1 MTPRRPYM
9 VRAVYEWILDNQLT
23 PFLVVDAEIPG
34 CQLPWEFV
42 QDGQIVLNV
51 TPTAVA
57 NLLISNDQ
65 LSFNARFS
73 GKPHQVVVPMA
84 AVLALY
90 ARENGAGS
98 LFEHEPGYNN
108 PAENNPVES
117 SSVSA
122 PKPSA
127 SHLKVVK

>member
-98 LFEHEPGYNN
+98 LFEHEPGYDS

-122 PKPSA
+122 PKASA

>member
-98 LFEHEPGYNN
+98 LFEHEPGYDNR
-108 PAENNPVES
+108 AENTPVES

>member
-90 ARENGAGS
+90 ASENGAGS
-98 LFEHEPGYNN
+98 LFEHEPGYDS
-108 PAENNPVES
+108 PAENNTVES

>member
-9 VRAVYEWILDNQLT
+9 VRAVYDWILDNQLT

-42 QDGQIVLNV
+42 QDGQIVLNI

-57 NLLISNDQ
+57 NLVIGNDQ

-84 AVLALY
+84 ALLALY

-98 LFEHEPGYNN
+98 LFEHEPGYDNVEVVA
-108 PAENNPVES
+108 AEIET
-117 SSVSA
+117 A
-122 PKPSA
+122 PKPA
-127 SHLKVVK
+127 APHLKVIK

>member
-98 LFEHEPGYNN
+98 LFEHEPGYDI

-122 PKPSA
+122 PKASA

>member
-9 VRAVYEWILDNQLT
+9 VRAVYDWILDNQLT

-42 QDGQIVLNV
+42 QDGQIVLNI

-57 NLLISNDQ
+57 NLVIGNDQ
-65 LSFNARFS
+65 LTFNARFS
-73 GKPHQVVVPMA
+73 GKPHQVFVPMA

-98 LFEHEPGYNN
+98 LFEHEPGYD
-108 PAENNPVES
+108 PIGDLSEPETET
-117 SSVSA
+117 A
-122 PKPSA
+122 PKPA
-127 SHLKVVK
+127 APHLKVVK

>member
-42 QDGQIVLNV
+42 QDGQIVLNI

-57 NLLISNDQ
+57 NLVIGNEQ

-73 GKPHQVVVPMA
+73 GKPHQVFVPMA

-98 LFEHEPGYNN
+98 LFEHEPGYDT
-108 PAENNPVES
+108 VEPMS
-117 SSVSA
+117 EPEPETETA
-122 PKPSA
+122 PKPA
-127 SHLKVVK
+127 APHLKVVK

>member
-9 VRAVYEWILDNQLT
+9 VRAVYDWILDNQLT

-42 QDGQIVLNV
+42 QDGQIVLNI

-57 NLLISNDQ
+57 NLVIGNDQ
-65 LSFNARFS
+65 LTFNARFS
-73 GKPHQVVVPMA
+73 GKPHQVFVPMA

-98 LFEHEPGYNN
+98 LFEHEPAYDHLLTTE
-108 PAENNPVES
+108 PPETETET
-117 SSVSA
+117 A
-122 PKPSA
+122 PKPA
-127 SHLKVVK
+127 APHLKVVK

>member
-9 VRAVYEWILDNQLT
+9 VRAVYDWILDNQLT
-23 PFLVVDAEIPG
+23 PFLVVDAQIPG

-42 QDGQIVLNV
+42 EDGQIVLNI

-57 NLLISNDQ
+57 NLVIANDH
-65 LSFNARFS
+65 LTFNARFS
-73 GKPHQVVVPMA
+73 GKPHQVFVPMA

-98 LFEHEPGYNN
+98 LFEHEPGYDN
-108 PAENNPVES
+108 AEDLSAPETTT
-117 SSVSA
+117 A
-122 PKPSA
+122 PKPA
-127 SHLKVVK
+127 APHLKVVK

>member
-9 VRAVYEWILDNQLT
+9 VRAVYDWILDNQLT

-42 QDGQIVLNV
+42 QDGQIVLNI

-57 NLLISNDQ
+57 NLVIGNDQ
-65 LSFNARFS
+65 LTFNARFS
-73 GKPHQVVVPMA
+73 GKPHQVFVPMA

-98 LFEHEPGYNN
+98 LFEHEPGYDQIEDLSE
-108 PAENNPVES
+108 PEPET
-117 SSVSA
+117 A
-122 PKPSA
+122 PKPA
-127 SHLKVVK
+127 APHLKVVK